1 MVGAG
6 GGGLSA
12 GEDRQDGKRSNSH
25 HMINTVSYLPE
36 LDPAVYCNKVSTE
49 TLSSRV
55 TQRQV
60 LTRFPNNTRHLKATT
75 KDLQRCLTELH
86 NAELRPGVFVV
97 FVSIQ

>member
-1 MVGAG
+1 
-6 GGGLSA
+6 
-12 GEDRQDGKRSNSH
+12 
-25 HMINTVSYLPE
+25 MINTASYLPE
-36 LDPAVYCNKVSTE
+36 LDPAAYRGKASKE

-55 TQRQV
+55 TSRQV